1 MKTIAH
7 IISIFMIGVAVFAAH
22 AQTRVSKYGS
32 NPYFTTEL
40 FPQDVSLQHS
50 NALSFYPVYCKSPW
64 WGDIDEPN
72 NKPPRAV
79 YTITGSEV
87 SKPPALFKESAKLRT
102 LVNQLAYSYRP
113 NDNLTAKIDFDYTL
127 NALRDRA
134 EGNFTN
140 DTTKSYIPF
149 DYSLR
154 HTLNSYLL
162 KGLFGFSFC
171 NIPVGLNMS
180 IGMENTLALKSEFK
194 FTKDSIDVST
204 NRALW
209 GWSTVGCNHIF
220 GVRGTEGD
228 AWLQSSYSKGP
239 LYSLDLV
246 AAATL
251 DRMKVG
257 LSLYYKFGQQDNYS
271 WVRDTTRNTSDSIIN
286 RNFIGDYVKNN
297 WTRKSHQGTIDLYGN
312 IHWLTGEMFGL
323 HTFFR
328 IDYNGNVARNA
339 LADNLDVESDS
350 KELNRGFAIEAAPNL
365 NIKLGEFMH
374 YIDIGLIVQYR
385 YNRVNNTY
393 MRWVGG
399 GRVKTY
405 WDTQVQSLT
414 DTTWEDY
421 SYANVNQSDLG
432 LDLSSMFPVFN
443 SGKYGKLGF
452 GMGLNGNVNFKF
464 KTNYY
469 GTNTTNGSSNDFNV
483 QNRRE
488 NYDREIVFN
497 SLLMLDYYK
506 NRYTIRFEVQEPIL
520 RSLMTS
526 TRITDAK
533 GHSVGPYDRKEPLWL
548 TLHGLQ
554 AGIFISR
561 DLQLRFLKY
570 ASAN

>member
-1 MKTIAH
+1 
-7 IISIFMIGVAVFAAH
+7 MICAAVFAAH
-22 AQTRVSKYGS
+22 GQTRVSEYGS
-32 NPYFTTEL
+32 NPYFTTDL
-40 FPQDVSLQHS
+40 FPQDVSQQRS
-50 NALSFYPVYCKSPW
+50 NAISFYPVYSKSPW

-87 SKPPALFKESAKLRT
+87 SEPPALFKESAKLRT
-102 LVNQLAYSYRP
+102 LLNQFAYSYRP
-113 NDNLTAKIDFDYTL
+113 SDKLTAKIDFNYTL

-140 DTTKSYIPF
+140 DTTKSFIPF

-154 HTLNSYLL
+154 HTLNSFLL
-162 KGLFGFSFC
+162 KGLFGFSFR

-180 IGMENTLALKSEFK
+180 IGMENTLALKSDFT
-194 FTKDSIDVST
+194 FTKDNINVST
-204 NRALW
+204 DRALW

-228 AWLQSSYSKGP
+228 AWLQSSYSTGP

-251 DRMKVG
+251 DKIKAG

-271 WVRDTTRNTSDSIIN
+271 WVRDTTRNTGDSIIN
-286 RNFIGDYVKNN
+286 RNFIGDYIKND
-297 WTRKSHQGTIDLYGN
+297 WTRKSHQGNIDLYGN

-323 HTFFR
+323 HTFLR
-328 IDYNGNVARNA
+328 LNYNGNVARNA

-350 KELNRGFAIEAAPNL
+350 KELNRGFEIEAAPNI

-374 YIDIGLIVQYR
+374 YIDIGLIVQYG
-385 YNRVNNTY
+385 YNRVNHTY

-421 SYANVNQSDLG
+421 SYANVNQGDLG
-432 LDLSSMFPVFN
+432 LDLSSMFPVLN
-443 SGKYGKLGF
+443 SERYGKLGF
-452 GMGLNGNVNFKF
+452 GMCLNGNVNFKY

-469 GTNTTNGSSNDFNV
+469 GTNTTSGSSNDFNV
-483 QNRRE
+483 QKRRE
-488 NYDREIVFN
+488 NYDREIIFN
-497 SLLMLDYYK
+497 SILMLDYYK
-506 NRYTIRFEVQEPIL
+506 NRYNVRFEVREPLL

-526 TRITDAK
+526 TRITDAN
-533 GHSVGPYDRKEPLWL
+533 GHSLGPSDRKEPLWL